1 MPINLNALQQQRRDT
16 ASNWTSNNPTLLA
29 GEWGIET
36 DTKKFKIGDG
46 TTAWQSLDYVP
57 IPDVNRLLTGNLTV
71 GGNFT
76 VNGTTTTIDTT
87 TLTVEDKNIEIGK
100 VSTPTDTTADG
111 GGITLKGATDKTF
124 NWVDSTDSWTSSENI
139 DLASGKV
146 LKVNGTEVLSGT
158 QYTGNSATSTTATNI
173 TVADESSDT
182 SCNVLFTTGATGN
195 LPPKTGTNLTFDS
208 STGALTATSFV
219 GDVTGDV
226 TGNITGNV
234 TGNTSGSSGSCTGN
248 SATATS
254 FQTARDINGVSFDGT
269 ANITVADSTKL
280 PLAGGT
286 LTGDLLLDNQKD
298 LRFLEA
304 DANGSNY
311 VGFQAP
317 ANVASDVLWTLPA
330 TDAAVSGYAL
340 ISDASGTLSWGQ
352 AGGGAKGGG
361 GEQIFHES
369 ENQMDNNYEISTN
382 HNAVVPS
389 PLTINA
395 TLTIPS
401 GSVVTFV

>member
-1 MPINLNALQQQRRDT
+1 MSITLNALQQQRRDT

-36 DTKKFKIGDG
+36 DTKRFKIGDG
-46 TTAWQSLDYVP
+46 TTAWQSLDYLP
-57 IPDVNRLLTGNLTV
+57 IPDANRLLTGSLTV

-76 VNGTTTTIDTT
+76 VNGNTTIIDSQ
-87 TLTVEDKNIEIGK
+87 TLQVEDANIVIGK

-124 NWVDSTDSWTSSENI
+124 NWIDATDSWTSSENI
-139 DLASGKV
+139 DLVSGKV
-146 LKVNGTEVLSGT
+146 LKVNGTQVLSGT

-219 GDVTGDV
+219 GDVTGEV

-254 FQTARDINGVSFDGT
+254 LQTARDINGVSFDGT

-317 ANVASDVLWTLPA
+317 ANVASNVLWTLPA
-330 TDAAVSGYAL
+330 TDASVSGFAL
-340 ISDASGTLSWGQ
+340 ISDASGNLSWGQ

-369 ENQMDNNYEISTN
+369 ANTMNNDYTISSN

-395 TLTIPS
+395 TLTVNSP
-401 GSVVTFV
+401 SVVTFV

>member
-182 SCNVLFTTGATGN
+182 SCNVLFTTAATGN

-254 FQTARDINGVSFDGT
+254 LETARDINGVSFDGT

>member
-1 MPINLNALQQQRRDT
+1 MTITLNAFQKQRRDT

-29 GEWGIET
+29 GEFGWET
-36 DTKKFKIGDG
+36 DTKKIKIGDG
-46 TTAWQSLDYVP
+46 STAWQSLDYLP
-57 IPDVNRLLTGNLTV
+57 IPDTNRLLTGNLTV

-100 VSTPTDTTADG
+100 VSTPSDTTADG
-111 GGITLKGATDKTF
+111 GGITLKGATDKTI
-124 NWVDSTDSWTSSENI
+124 NWVDSTDSWTLSEHL
-139 DLASGKV
+139 DFASGKV
-146 LKVNGTEVLSGT
+146 VKVAGTQILSAT
-158 QYTGNSATSTTATNI
+158 QYTGNSATTTA
-173 TVADESSDT
+173 
-182 SCNVLFTTGATGN
+182 L
-195 LPPKTGTNLTFDS
+195 
-208 STGALTATSFV
+208 
-219 GDVTGDV
+219 
-226 TGNITGNV
+226 
-234 TGNTSGSSGSCTGN
+234 
-248 SATATS
+248 ATARTIGG
-254 FQTARDINGVSFDGT
+254 TSFDGT
-269 ANITVADSTKL
+269 ANIAIALAASATALETARTIAGVSFNGTANISLNNNAITNGAGYITGSALNASNLSSGTIPDARFPATLPAISGANLTSLPADATKL

-298 LRFLEA
+298 LRFVEA

-311 VGFQAP
+311 VAFQAP
-317 ANVASDVLWTLPA
+317 AAITSDITWTLPA

-340 ISDASGTLSWGQ
+340 VSDGSGTLSWAA
-352 AGGGAKGGG
+352 AGGGAKGGS
-361 GEQIFHES
+361 GEAIFHES
-369 ENQMDNNYEISTN
+369 EVAMDNDYTISTN